1 MVQNHISHMELNR
14 RYYRFDELKVTEK
27 ILGFSGDLTEYIPP
41 NPQLIKVIYSIKAY
55 SSESE
60 VLNNAL

>member
-41 NPQLIKVIYSIKAY
+41 NSQLVKAKLAKLLVEMKLFR
-55 SSESE
+55 SE
-60 VLNNAL
+60 AI